1 MTDLEI
7 KHIFFDLGGVLVDL
21 DRERCQQAF
30 RALGMPRVAELIDP
44 CYPAEMIGR
53 LEKGEISFHEACER
67 MRELDGRPDI
77 ADEQIAGA
85 YGAFL
90 TDVPVAKLRFV
101 DALRR
106 RGMKTYVLSNNNPV
120 SMEVIRRMFRADGRP
135 MASYFDRIYLSY
147 ELGELKPSPAIFR
160 RVLADSGADPA
171 QSLFIDDG
179 RKNVEAAR
187 ELGFQVYMPAPN
199 EDFTPLFDLLAAPC
213 R

>member
-1 MTDLEI
+1 MMDCDI
-7 KHIFFDLGGVLVDL
+7 KHVFFDLGGVLVGL
-21 DRERCQQAF
+21 DSGRCMQAF

-53 LEKGEISFHEACER
+53 LEKGEIAFHEACER
-67 MRELDGRPDI
+67 MRELDGRPDVT
-77 ADEQIAGA
+77 DEQIAAA
-85 YGAFL
+85 YAAFL

-101 DALRR
+101 EALRR
-106 RGMKTYVLSNNNPV
+106 RGVRTYVLSNNNPV

-135 MASYFDRIYLSY
+135 MEAYFDRIYLSY

-179 RKNVEAAR
+179 RKNIEAAR
-187 ELGFQVYMPAPN
+187 GLGFQVYMPAPN
-199 EDFTPLFDLLAAPC
+199 EDFTPLFGWLAEA
-213 R
+213 